1 MLVHLDMKNSVKDR
15 MNAQASCAGH
25 FIESHISEDYEGD
38 WVHVDMA
45 GPDSRNERATGY
57 GVALVLGLLNAPGF

>member
-1 MLVHLDMKNSVKDR
+1 

-57 GVALVLGLLNAPGF
+57 GVALVLGLLNSPGF